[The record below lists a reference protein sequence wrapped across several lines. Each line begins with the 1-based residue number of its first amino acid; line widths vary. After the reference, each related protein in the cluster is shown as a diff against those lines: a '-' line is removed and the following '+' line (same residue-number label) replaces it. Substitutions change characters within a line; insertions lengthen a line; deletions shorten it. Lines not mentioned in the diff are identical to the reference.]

1 MADKLIIRS
10 NSRTLPNPLFTES
23 FDSFSFKPSSSK
35 FSRYSKPRSYGSYE
49 SSKPSTSPT
58 IPKTSPSFKESD
70 KLLTANIRPSSVSN
84 STFKLLISNKF
95 VI

>member
-1 MADKLIIRS
+1 MFPGLSCIIDFAV
-10 NSRTLPNPLFTES
+10 TDLPDP
-23 FDSFSFKPSSSK
+23 D
-35 FSRYSKPRSYGSYE
+35 
-49 SSKPSTSPT
+49 SPT

-84 STFKLLISNKF
+84 STFKFLISNKF